1 MTLEDSLYTDIEKV
15 EDERS
20 LTLQEKEKKKKEK
33 SVKNIFGG
41 TNIGIEI

>member
-20 LTLQEKEKKKKEK
+20 LTLQEKEKKKKEQ